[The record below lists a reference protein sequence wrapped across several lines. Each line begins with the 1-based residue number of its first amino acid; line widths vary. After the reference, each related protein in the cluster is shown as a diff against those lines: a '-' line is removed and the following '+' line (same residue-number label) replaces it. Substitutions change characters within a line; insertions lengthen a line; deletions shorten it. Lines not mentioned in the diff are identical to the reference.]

1 MQPFL
6 ENSLKTW
13 EISQPTQNSKGNK
26 IAAIVSRRVPTF
38 QPQPITLQLTENE
51 NPLRCPFGACS
62 WADVA
67 ADRLNLDFSA
77 PPDLAQYFEA
87 ADETI
92 CELATKNSESL
103 FGKIMS
109 YGEVLAQYTPMVKEG
124 KLEYPSTIRTKINM
138 TGRRALKCYTPEGT
152 PRDFPE
158 DFRAV
163 RVVPGVLVSHLWFQN
178 KSFGVVLETT
188 HAKIHETSE
197 ECPF

>member
-1 MQPFL
+1 
-6 ENSLKTW
+6 
-13 EISQPTQNSKGNK
+13 
-26 IAAIVSRRVPTF
+26 
-38 QPQPITLQLTENE
+38 
-51 NPLRCPFGACS
+51 
-62 WADVA
+62 VA

-109 YGEVLAQYTPMVKEG
+109 YGEVLAQYTPMLKEG

-188 HAKIHETSE
+188 HCKIHETSE